1 MKGKMYTIL
10 VNNEG
15 NGWKEFDNIWRTE
28 KEANRDLRNYR
39 LWTKGFNVKFRKKLV
54 YKGPIMTIGVISVP
68 ASSGC

>member
-1 MKGKMYTIL
+1 MYTIL

-15 NGWKEFDNIWRTE
+15 NGWKEIDDIWRTE

-39 LWTKGFNVKFRKKLV
+39 RWTKGFNVKFRKKLV
-54 YKGPIMTIGVISVP
+54 YTGPIMTISAISVP

>member
-1 MKGKMYTIL
+1 MYTIL

-15 NGWKEFDNIWRTE
+15 NGWKEIDDIWRTE

-39 LWTKGFNVKFRKKLV
+39 RWAKGFNVKFRKKLV
-54 YKGPIMTIGVISVP
+54 YTGLIMTISGISVP

>member
-1 MKGKMYTIL
+1 MEGKMYTIL

-15 NGWKEFDNIWRTE
+15 NGWKEFDDIWRTE
-28 KEANRDLRNYR
+28 KEVNRDLKNYR

-54 YKGPIMTIGVISVP
+54 YTGPIMTISGISVP

>member
-1 MKGKMYTIL
+1 MYTIL

-39 LWTKGFNVKFRKKLV
+39 RWAKGFNVKFRKKLV
-54 YKGPIMTIGVISVP
+54 YTGPIMTISGISVP

>member
-1 MKGKMYTIL
+1 MEGKMYTIL

-15 NGWKEFDNIWRTE
+15 NGWKEFDDIWRTE

-39 LWTKGFNVKFRKKLV
+39 QWTKGFHIKFRKKLV
-54 YKGPIMTIGVISVP
+54 YKGPIMTISGISVP